1 MDFLKRF
8 QRYTLKASAIIM
20 NPPVPP
26 KMVADPE
33 GEYILVDQLVGAIKV
48 GGLYPHTKE
57 LQTLFEEGAAHRA
70 LTRDL
75 GKLGYDDF
83 DQVIKVL
90 TEQRDN
96 VVPLKQFEVWR
107 EGWRDN
113 GNDEKASLVGKAV
126 ARSFYDAVVIL
137 KKEQNANWNYDKAID
152 TWHSY
157 LCKFYDN
164 EKDARAFNG

>member
-1 MDFLKRF
+1 
-8 QRYTLKASAIIM
+8 
-20 NPPVPP
+20 
-26 KMVADPE
+26 
-33 GEYILVDQLVGAIKV
+33 
-48 GGLYPHTKE
+48 
-57 LQTLFEEGAAHRA
+57 LFDECAAHRA

-107 EGWRDN
+107 DN

-137 KKEQNANWNYDKAID
+137 QKERNANEWTYDKARGS
-152 TWHSY
+152 WYSY
-157 LCKFYDN
+157 SCKFYDN

>member
-33 GEYILVDQLVGAIKV
+33 GEYILVDQLFGAIKV
-48 GGLYPHTKE
+48 GGLFPYSDE
-57 LQTLFEEGAAHRA
+57 LQDLFDHAAGHKA
-70 LTRDL
+70 LLRHLD
-75 GKLGYDDF
+75 KLGYEDF

-96 VVPLKQFEVWR
+96 AVQSRQFEVWR

-113 GNDEKASLVGKAV
+113 GNDEKASLVGKAT
-126 ARSFYDAVVIL
+126 ARSFYDAVVVL
-137 KKEQNANWNYDKAID
+137 KKEQNAPWVYDPAENS
-152 TWHSY
+152 WSSY
-157 LCKFYDN
+157 SCKFYDN
-164 EKDARAFNG
+164 EKDARRFNG